1 MTVKEVVDIGAPKAG
16 PYSLGLKAGNLIF
29 VSGQV
34 MEPGA
39 SGISEQTITALEKIK
54 KILKAAGANVSDI
67 VKITVYL
74 KNMSDFKKMNSAYKD
89 FFEKNGITEKY
100 PTRTTI
106 EAVCPVPNGL
116 VEIDAIALI

>member
-1 MTVKEVVDIGAPKAG
+1 MTEKQVIDIGAAKAG

-34 MEPGA
+34 MEAGA
-39 SGISEQTITALEKIK
+39 SGIKKQTITALEKIK
-54 KILKAAGANVSDI
+54 KIIEAAGATVSDI

-74 KNMSDFKKMNSAYKD
+74 KNMSDFKEMNSVYKG
-89 FFEKNGITEKY
+89 FFDKNGINGNY

-106 EAVCPVPNGL
+106 EAVCPLPNGL
-116 VEIDAIALI
+116 VEIDAIAVI